1 MTAAGSAA
9 HRSRLPRPSALS
21 AIRGIPGVS
30 LPQEIV
36 AGITLAAL
44 MIPLNIGYAE
54 VAGLPPVVGLYA
66 AILPSIVFGLLASSR
81 HLVASPDAAIAAMF
95 VGLLSGLA
103 APSDPRYL
111 DFVLATTVLCG
122 VVFAAFWAFRLSFLA
137 NFLSGAVLVGFIT
150 ALGLEVLVSQIQK
163 ILAVSVESDTF
174 VGEVWGTITAIPEAS
189 WWSVAIG
196 VGTIAVIVALKR
208 VAPKVPGALIGL
220 VAATVVVA
228 LLGLDEKGVAVVG
241 EVPSGL
247 PSLAL
252 PDVSLSEL
260 VTLLPIALA
269 LCAAT
274 MAEAPLLA
282 RSYAEKRKEPF
293 DPDQDFL
300 AFGAANAA
308 AGISGAF
315 ALGSSASRTAAMDSM
330 GSKTQL
336 PSVVAGVVVAIVLLF
351 FTDLLAM
358 LPSAALAG
366 IVAYAVLGLI
376 DVKGLLR
383 LWRLRRSELAVALVA
398 IGAVLGLGVL
408 QGVIVAFV
416 LSVLD
421 LLWRAASPPSAV
433 LVPAADENAYD
444 VPAGEPVRATAPG
457 VIVYRFSAPLYF
469 ANAPRFRA
477 DVDALLTGAEPPTRV
492 FVLDASA
499 IGDIDTTGA
508 DALREVLERLRAEG
522 VEAGIARCQPQ
533 AADLLRTYGLLELA
547 GTDRL
552 FETDR
557 EAVAVLT
564 LAAGVPRRA

>member
-1 MTAAGSAA
+1 MTAASTA

-122 VVFAAFWAFRLSFLA
+122 LVFAAFWAFRLSFLA

-174 VGEVWGTITAIPEAS
+174 VGEVWGTITAIPDANG
-189 WWSVAIG
+189 WSVAIG
-196 VGTIAVIVALKR
+196 VGTIAVIVGLKR
-208 VAPKVPGALIGL
+208 FAPKLPGALIGL

-228 LLGLDEKGVAVVG
+228 LFGLDEKGVAVVG
-241 EVPSGL
+241 SVPSGL

-252 PDVSLSEL
+252 PEVSLSEL
-260 VTLLPIALA
+260 VTLLPVALA

-351 FTDLLAM
+351 FTDLLAL

-366 IVAYAVLGLI
+366 IVAFAVLGLI
-376 DVKGLLR
+376 DVRGLLR
-383 LWRLRRSELAVALVA
+383 LWRLRRSELAVAVVA

-408 QGVIVAFV
+408 QGVIVAFL
-416 LSVLD
+416 LSILD

-433 LVPAADENAYD
+433 LVPASDGSAYD
-444 VPAGEPVRATAPG
+444 VPPVPVRATAPG
-457 VIVYRFSAPLYF
+457 VVVFRFAAPLYF

-477 DVDALLTGAEPPTRV
+477 VVDAVITGADPPVRV
-492 FVLDASA
+492 FVLDAAA

-508 DALREVLERLRAEG
+508 DALREVLERLR
-522 VEAGIARCQPQ
+522 EAGAVTGIARCQPQ
-533 AADLLRTYGLLELA
+533 TEVLLRAYGLLEVLGA
-547 GTDRL
+547 DRL

-557 EAVAVLT
+557 EAVAALT
-564 LAAGVPRRA
+564 AATGLQGPA